1 MRNGLNKAC
10 ILKDSETLLRLLHVI
25 FHIFILYLM
34 KLSGI
39 YFQFLEHDLEFR
51 LYILYTLCKEN
62 ITFIFTSSKN
72 EI

>member
-39 YFQFLEHDLEFR
+39 YFQFLEHDLEC
-51 LYILYTLCKEN
+51 I
-62 ITFIFTSSKN
+62 SS
-72 EI
+72 IHTVYFM